1 MSNPRV
7 FNQDDIKILCVADIR
22 GELSLFNKLAKEYS
36 ADVIVHTGNFGFLDK
51 GSIDRI
57 HESYLRHVVEF
68 SPLLSEELIIRIS
81 KLSKVTGDN
90 VEHLS
95 NDDENLKTLL
105 KNQPI
110 SELEQFI
117 KGELKL
123 EVPVYTIYGMCEDSL
138 VINKFKYGI
147 YDIPN
152 LHIVDDGSI
161 HTINLRNG
169 RSLLFA
175 GIGGSFSYHKLFH
188 QGSAMDLKDIIGDPD
203 KFEDLDPDGVILPV
217 SGDPGNIWITFL
229 QLGKLVYTLTKFSE
243 SNPELFNKSIK
254 FFISHQS
261 PSREP
266 LIEHLSIFFKMDY
279 TISNSLHFKYSSSYN
294 ELSINPTFESFKLK
308 FSEARNK
315 LATIWKN
322 IQFKFERLLFK
333 LNDPMMITCIEMG
346 LEMFDKIPISTKSID
361 DILPLQLSQSTNDED
376 DTNNNG
382 GTSNGSG
389 AYNDSN
395 GFSNGQQSNN
405 NNNNNKNEIYKSREL
420 NNIIRQL
427 NDLYYVAFQNTWHF
441 NLCDLSCGALI
452 LNIVDGRVEMEMSAT
467 GFDFNFRLEKERTKS
482 LTPSVTNSSDTGT
495 SASAV
500 AATSI
505 GKTSSSPVS
514 PNASSTSKIETGASK
529 TNKNVPGFS
538 SSSPSSYGS
547 TNSAYNSSTR
557 GRGRGRGRG
566 GSSFRGNGNGR
577 LNSSY
582 RGDKE

>member
-7 FNQDDIKILCVADIR
+7 FNQDGIKILCVADIR
-22 GELSLFNKLAKEYS
+22 GELSLFNKLAKDYS

-105 KNQPI
+105 KDQPI

-138 VINKFKYGI
+138 VINKFKYGV
-147 YDIPN
+147 YDVPN

-161 HTINLRNG
+161 HTINLNDG

-243 SNPELFNKSIK
+243 SNPELFNRSIK
-254 FFISHQS
+254 IFISHQS

-294 ELSINPTFESFKLK
+294 ELSINPSFESFKLK

-315 LATIWKN
+315 LASIWKN

-346 LEMFDKIPISTKSID
+346 LEIFDKIPISTKGID
-361 DILPLQLSQSTNDED
+361 DILPLQLSQSSNDEND
-376 DTNNNG
+376 MGN
-382 GTSNGSG
+382 NGSG
-389 AYNDSN
+389 AYTDSN
-395 GFSNGQQSNN
+395 GSSNGQQTNNNSNN
-405 NNNNNKNEIYKSREL
+405 NDVYKSREL

-482 LTPSVTNSSDTGT
+482 LTPSLTTSSTTGT
-495 SASAV
+495 SAAAI
-500 AATSI
+500 AATPT
-505 GKTSSSPVS
+505 GKAPLFSAATTV
-514 PNASSTSKIETGASK
+514 SSTSKSETGATK
-529 TNKNVPGFS
+529 NNKHIPGFLA
-538 SSSPSSYGS
+538 SSPSSYGS
-547 TNSAYNSSTR
+547 TNSSYNSSTR

-566 GSSFRGNGNGR
+566 GASFRGNGNGR

-582 RGDKE
+582 RGGKE